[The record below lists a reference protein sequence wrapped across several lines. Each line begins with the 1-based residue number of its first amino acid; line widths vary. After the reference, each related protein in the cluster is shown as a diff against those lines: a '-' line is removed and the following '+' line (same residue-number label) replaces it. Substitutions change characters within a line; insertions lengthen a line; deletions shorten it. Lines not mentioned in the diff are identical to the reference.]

1 MSSII
6 TLPLAGNMEEKI
18 LLFIPGYFLRSIL
31 YQLWCPSDERGSFS
45 PQVLQVCND
54 RVGSR
59 KFSWWTELNSG
70 PGSAADLGGW
80 PLLPGPLW
88 SPLRQRR
95 LTPDFLC
102 WRYVW
107 DPLERNCKGKQ
118 DVVFLGKSREGER
131 RSSAEYCSFLYFST
145 TRRLAVFSA
154 ALRSHWADGQSQT
167 PPLFPNRCWTQG
179 WINWVMDEV
188 SKGIGALTTGLGRR
202 RSTRWT
208 LWGDPALPELGFTLS
223 KQMEKETASSP
234 SMVSLHS
241 FSQMPFSQRRCRE
254 EGPFPWLV
262 ATQQLYL
269 FLGPDPLKTC
279 RHTRR
284 HTHCTPQTYFAH
296 TTHTLHA
303 IHITTDTQHT
313 LCTCIT
319 HITHYTPTHTNT
331 RCTNT
336 QHEHHTHT
344 PCL

>member
-1 MSSII
+1 MIPKLSFQMQKMYEESLEKLTPSCWFSMPGWPVISLPCPFLSLTTPDTFLMSSII

-31 YQLWCPSDERGSFS
+31 YQLWCPSDEQGSFS

-88 SPLRQRR
+88 LPLRQRR
-95 LTPDFLC
+95 LTPDLLC

-254 EGPFPWLV
+254 EGPFSLTCSHPTIIPL
-262 ATQQLYL
+262 
-269 FLGPDPLKTC
+269 LGPWSS
-279 RHTRR
+279 
-284 HTHCTPQTYFAH
+284 QNMQ
-296 TTHTLHA
+296 THT
-303 IHITTDTQHT
+303 
-313 LCTCIT
+313 
-319 HITHYTPTHTNT
+319 
-331 RCTNT
+331 
-336 QHEHHTHT
+336 
-344 PCL
+344 